1 MTVTQICYNK
11 VKFLILFNTRFSRY
25 STFIKTLANQ
35 RFTKNRFF
43 FTAKQRLSEKKRT
56 NAANGVVRY
65 YAVLHLA

>member
-35 RFTKNRFF
+35 RFTKNSFF
-43 FTAKQRLSEKKRT
+43 FHSKTKVIRKKT
-56 NAANGVVRY
+56 N
-65 YAVLHLA
+65 

>member
-35 RFTKNRFF
+35 RFTKNSFF
-43 FTAKQRLSEKKRT
+43 FSQQNKGYQKKNELMQQMALYGT
-56 NAANGVVRY
+56 M
-65 YAVLHLA
+65 LFSI